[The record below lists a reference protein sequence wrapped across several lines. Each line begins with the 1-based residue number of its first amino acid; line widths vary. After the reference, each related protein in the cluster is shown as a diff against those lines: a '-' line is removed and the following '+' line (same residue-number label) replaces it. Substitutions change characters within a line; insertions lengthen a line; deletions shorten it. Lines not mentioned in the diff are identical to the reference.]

1 MIRNWTDTQSHK
13 IKFSSTT
20 RLFDDGDMR
29 GARER
34 IDDLADALVCI
45 EMLACTKTDYVT
57 SGAVLVFRSAGEAV
71 EVRPSGANNIQT
83 TPRGVN
89 MPRDEDRAI
98 GISDLSKDFPEL
110 MFTALPDFLKQVQVM
125 AGRY

>member
-13 IKFSSTT
+13 IEFSSTIG
-20 RLFDDGDMR
+20 LFDNGDMR

-45 EMLACTKTDYVT
+45 EMLPCTRTNYVT
-57 SGAVLVFRSAGEAV
+57 SGAVLVFQSAGEAV

-83 TPRGVN
+83 PNDPARCQHAA
-89 MPRDEDRAI
+89 R
-98 GISDLSKDFPEL
+98 
-110 MFTALPDFLKQVQVM
+110 
-125 AGRY
+125 